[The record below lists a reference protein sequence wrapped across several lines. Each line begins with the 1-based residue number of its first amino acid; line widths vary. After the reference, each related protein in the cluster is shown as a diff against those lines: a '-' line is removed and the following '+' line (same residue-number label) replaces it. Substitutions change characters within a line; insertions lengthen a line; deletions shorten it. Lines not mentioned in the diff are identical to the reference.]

1 MKCFTTRL
9 SGPAQGSSQQY
20 GPMMPG
26 IEVSETDRELRINAE
41 LPGVSEK
48 EIDVCCVDDILT
60 IRAEKKLEKKGEG
73 R

>member
-1 MKCFTTRL
+1 
-9 SGPAQGSSQQY
+9 
-20 GPMMPG
+20 MMPG